1 MFDYKDIQKDF
12 DKVLCYS
19 QNQTEVNTDSL
30 FEKWFKAKERFIEKM
45 GNQLIYESPYDV
57 AITLPKEARE
67 QRINNYIEIVRR
79 ISGEIGEFLE
89 TEKDGLLDNKVCIE
103 TSIRNQTIPV
113 GMKIGKAL
121 HKFFDV
127 YCSAEKL
134 EWIIQELS
142 RLIQEN
148 TISGRLCLSVHPLDF
163 LSLSENQH
171 KWRSCHAL
179 DGEYRGGNLS
189 YMCDE
194 VTVITYLKSKE
205 DTILPHFPS
214 DVPWNNKK
222 WRCLMFFDKDRHL
235 VWAGRQYPFTSKSAL
250 DFVNSKL
257 LDEFNYFDK
266 PHCYMGNLP
275 NWNYQTF
282 KNVIPLF
289 TENSNE
295 SYELNTPY
303 LLWHNGMYPISN
315 FIKDHKYSY
324 AYNDLLN
331 SHFYT
336 PVYLEYGYTNF
347 ANTTIPPI
355 VIGGEAPCIHCGKNH
370 FFDSQTMLCDTDVLT
385 CTDEEMDGISVCPM
399 CGERFLEDEGYTY
412 NGELYCRECYE
423 DMDIRTCPHCGED
436 FSAYDGYRD
445 EKTETL
451 YCCKHCYEEATG
463 QKHRWFL

>member
-19 QNQTEVNTDSL
+19 QNQTEVNTNNL
-30 FEKWFKAKERFIEKM
+30 FEKWFKAKKRFIEKM

-67 QRINNYIEIVRR
+67 QRINNYIEIVWR

-89 TEKDGLLDNKVCIE
+89 TEKDGLLDNKVCVE
-103 TSIRNQTIPV
+103 TSIRNQTIPI

-121 HKFFDV
+121 HKFFNV
-127 YCSAEKL
+127 YCSEEKL

-194 VTVITYLKSKE
+194 VTVITYLKSEE
-205 DTILPHFPS
+205 DTILPHFPN

-257 LDEFNYFDK
+257 LDEFDYFDK
-266 PHCYMGNLP
+266 PHCCMSNLP

-289 TENSNE
+289 TENSDE

-303 LLWHNGMYPISN
+303 LFWHNGMYPINN

-355 VIGGEAPCIHCGKNH
+355 IIGGEAPCIHCGKNH

-399 CGERFLEDEGYTY
+399 CGGRFLEDEGYSY

-423 DMDIRTCPHCGED
+423 DMDIRTCPYCGGD

-445 EKTETL
+445 EKTGTL
-451 YCCKHCYEEATG
+451 YCCKYCCEEATG